1 MYDPK
6 PINTSGIELPPAV
19 MELVE
24 KLAASNHDNWAQG
37 RMKEGWRYGPA
48 RNDERKE
55 HPGLVPYDE
64 LSESEKEYDRV
75 SSIETLKAIYA
86 LGYRIARAEE

>member
-6 PINTSGIELPPAV
+6 PIDTSGIELPPAV

-37 RMKEGWRYGPA
+37 RIKEGWRYGPA
-48 RNDERKE
+48 RNDELKQ

-86 LGYRIARAEE
+86 LGYRITRAAE